1 MNRKYT
7 VGRERREK
15 KSVCATF
22 KGISALHCGGAL
34 VAGWLAA
41 VRLSS
46 SSSEEICNHCCSRSE
61 VFYRRRQAFTKYSRR
76 MSMVVQS
83 CDGGRSDSTGS
94 LYKWPHQI
102 FSRSYEPIAK
112 KSWWISVSKESSSV
126 QTISCWTLTRLPRYH
141 LRPPPQQ
148 QHLVDKHKELRGE
161 LLSNFTLSLPY
172 AESVYSSG
180 KAEWIGVRRRVEG

>member
-1 MNRKYT
+1 M
-7 VGRERREK
+7 
-15 KSVCATF
+15 
-22 KGISALHCGGAL
+22 GAL

-46 SSSEEICNHCCSRSE
+46 SSVEEICNHCCSRSE
-61 VFYRRRQAFTKYSRR
+61 VFYRRQAFTKYSRR
-76 MSMVVQS
+76 MSMVAQS
-83 CDGGRSDSTGS
+83 WSGGRSDCRGS
-94 LYKWPHQI
+94 LYKSPHQI

-126 QTISCWTLTRLPRYH
+126 QTISCWTLTRLLWYLLH
-141 LRPPPQQ
+141 PPPQQ

-172 AESVYSSG
+172 PKSVYSSG
-180 KAEWIGVRRRVEG
+180 QAERMG